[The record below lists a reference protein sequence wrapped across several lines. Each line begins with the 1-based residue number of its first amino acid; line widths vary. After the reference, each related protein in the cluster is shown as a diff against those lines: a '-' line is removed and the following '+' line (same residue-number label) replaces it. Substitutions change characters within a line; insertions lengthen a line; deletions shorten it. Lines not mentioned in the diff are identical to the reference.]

1 MIAANA
7 ALAAGKN
14 ACHRGRPFVAA
25 CKPSKMGGCVMSAK
39 RKTRKVSRRTILAG
53 SVAGAA
59 AALTRFSAPAV
70 AQSEPFK
77 LGLLT
82 VKTGPLAQG
91 GIQMEQGVLT
101 FLKEKNYTMAGRKV
115 DFISADTGGN
125 PAGTKTKAQELVERD
140 KVDVILGPLAAFELY
155 AISEYVREQKT
166 PTLSLA
172 AADNLTQRQ
181 PNPYLL
187 RASATSSQSMHPM
200 GHYAAT
206 ELKLKRAFCIT
217 EDFAFGYEQMGG
229 FQAAFQKD
237 GGCVVNK
244 LWPPLSTP
252 DYTPYVAQIDDC
264 DGVCQGFAGSNP
276 LRFMNAYA
284 SAGLKYPVVTG
295 STGGDDGLLKSCGE
309 EAIGLISCSPYTLD
323 LETDGNKRFVDG
335 MLKNYDTVPGQY
347 AALLYVNCQVVEAG
361 LKALGGD
368 ASDKDKFIAA
378 LKTVSLSDTP
388 RGPIKFDHLGNVI
401 GTFYVRRIGT
411 EGAKYGL
418 KLWNK
423 TIKTYEN
430 ISQFWT
436 WPEQEFLAHPVYS
449 RDYPPL
455 TKC

>member
-1 MIAANA
+1 
-7 ALAAGKN
+7 
-14 ACHRGRPFVAA
+14 
-25 CKPSKMGGCVMSAK
+25 MS
-39 RKTRKVSRRTILAG
+39 RKLMSGKVSRRAVLAG
-53 SVAGAA
+53 TAAGAA
-59 AALTRFSAPAV
+59 AALGRFPTPAI
-70 AQSEPFK
+70 AQAEPFK

-82 VKTGPLAQG
+82 VKSGPLAQG

-101 FLKEKNYTMAGRKV
+101 YLKEKNYTIGGRKV

-155 AISEYVREQKT
+155 AINDYIREQKM

-172 AADNLTQRQ
+172 AADNLTQRL

-187 RASATSSQSMHPM
+187 RASATSSQAMHPM

-206 ELKLKRAFCIT
+206 ELKLKRVVTIS

-229 FQAAFQKD
+229 FQASFQKD

-244 LWPPLSTP
+244 LWPPLATP
-252 DYTPYVAQIDDC
+252 DYTPYVAQIGDC

-276 LRFMNAYA
+276 LRFMKAYA
-284 SAGLKYPVVTG
+284 SAGLKYQVVTG
-295 STGGDDGLLKSCGE
+295 ETGGDDALLKSFGE
-309 EAIGLISCSPYTLD
+309 EAVGMVSSIPYTLD
-323 LETDGNKRFVDG
+323 LDTDGNNRFVQG

-347 AALLYVNCQVVEAG
+347 AALLYVNCEVVDAA
-361 LKALGGD
+361 LKAIGGD
-368 ASDKDKFIAA
+368 ASDKDKFMTA
-378 LKTVSLSDTP
+378 LRAVNLTDTP
-388 RGPIKFDHLGNVI
+388 RGPLKFDHFGNVV
-401 GTFYVRRIGT
+401 GTIYIRRLGT

-418 KLWNK
+418 KYWNK

-430 ISQFWT
+430 VSQFWT
-436 WPEQEFLAHPVYS
+436 WPEAEFLAHPVYS
-449 RDYPPL
+449 RDYPAL